1 MRVLSVWRGQPSRK
15 RLSLPLGHLEAN
27 HRATGGIDQ
36 RLDGFEECSRGR
48 GSWLRSGEGFCL
60 VRLAK
65 SVPWS
70 LLVNRF
76 AVLNVEEVNTDIY
89 EPIDIPLPST
99 LDRKALPWRPKWEK
113 RLPRR
118 LSTNTLNTHGTSI
131 ILPIEISAT
140 DTSKVHSVK
149 AFLDSRATGNF
160 IDKDFVHTKGIS
172 I

>member
-1 MRVLSVWRGQPSRK
+1 MLDEIDWESGAWSASVRRASPNGFATISIVPSGITANC
-15 RLSLPLGHLEAN
+15 LFWLGC
-27 HRATGGIDQ
+27 R
-36 RLDGFEECSRGR
+36 
-48 GSWLRSGEGFCL
+48 
-60 VRLAK
+60 
-65 SVPWS
+65 S

-99 LDRKALPWRPKWEK
+99 LDRKALPRRPKWEK
-113 RLPRR
+113 RLSRQ
-118 LSTNTLNTHGTSI
+118 LSTNTLNTRGTSI
-131 ILPIEISAT
+131 IFPIEISAT
-140 DTSKVHSVK
+140 DTSKMHSVK